1 MNNEIFKFKTNNWLI
16 QSVNVN
22 FDRNWNVASMYLLLA
37 NPKLHQYTKKVYLT
51 VEDFVD
57 IFGQPWEF
65 SKEGISAITV
75 GNWVEITE
83 SMELLDEEPVQA
95 R

>member
-1 MNNEIFKFKTNNWLI
+1 MNNEIFKFKKNNWLI

-22 FDRNWNVASMYLLLA
+22 FDRNGNVASMYLLLA
-37 NPKLHQYTKKVYLT
+37 NPRLHQYTKKVYLT
-51 VEDFVD
+51 VGDFVD
-57 IFGQPWEF
+57 IFGQPGEF

-83 SMELLDEEPVQA
+83 SMELLEEEPIQD

>member
-1 MNNEIFKFKTNNWLI
+1 M
-16 QSVNVN
+16 
-22 FDRNWNVASMYLLLA
+22 
-37 NPKLHQYTKKVYLT
+37 T
-51 VEDFVD
+51 VGDFVD

-83 SMELLDEEPVQA
+83 SMELLDEEPVQD